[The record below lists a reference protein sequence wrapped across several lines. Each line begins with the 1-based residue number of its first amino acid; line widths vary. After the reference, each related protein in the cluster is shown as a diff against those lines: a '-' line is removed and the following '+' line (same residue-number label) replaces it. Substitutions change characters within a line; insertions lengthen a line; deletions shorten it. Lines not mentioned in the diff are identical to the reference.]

1 MYASQQHSFWPPKIW
16 VDVTTDEQPRIR
28 ELGIDLGQLP
38 PGDENSIT
46 DVAGVE
52 VGHETVMEGDH
63 AEADCVRTGVSVIDP
78 DAERNVFADP
88 VTGAVSVLNGY
99 GKSTGLAQVAE
110 LGEIETP
117 IGLTNTLDVW
127 TVAGGVLDHVLAA
140 NETATSVNP
149 VVGECNDGVLNDIR
163 GRHVGAAD
171 VESAI
176 GSLTASNTREGCV
189 GAGAGTTG
197 FGWKAGIGTA
207 SRRTDQHTVG
217 SLVLTNTGKPADLRI
232 HGLHVKDVVQRET
245 ESSSAGGSIMMIVG
259 TDGALSARQLTRV
272 TKRTGLGLGR
282 TGGIAHH
289 GSGDFAVG
297 FANDRGPQVD
307 DSDLTALFRGA
318 IEATEEA
325 IYNSLTRA
333 ETTTGVDNI
342 TVQALPLD
350 AVRRAVAAREE

>member
-1 MYASQQHSFWPPKIW
+1 MTA
-16 VDVTTDEQPRIR
+16 DNQPRIR
-28 ELGIDLGQLP
+28 ELGIDPGQLP
-38 PGDENSIT
+38 PGDHNSIT

-52 VGHETVMEGDH
+52 VGHETILKGDH
-63 AEADCVRTGVSVIDP
+63 TESDCARTGVSVIDP
-78 DAERNVFADP
+78 DADRNVFSDP
-88 VTGAVSVLNGY
+88 VTGAVSVFNGY

-117 IGLTNTLDVW
+117 IALTNTLDVW
-127 TVAGGVLDHVLAA
+127 SVAAGVLDYVLDVNA
-140 NETATSVNP
+140 TATSVNP

-163 GRHVGAAD
+163 GRHVTAAA
-171 VESAI
+171 VERTI
-176 GSLTASNTREGCV
+176 GSLSASNTREGCV

-207 SRRTDQHTVG
+207 SRRADQHTVG
-217 SLVLTNTGKPADLRI
+217 ALVLTNTGMPADLRI
-232 HGLHVKDVVQRET
+232 DGLHVNKAVQQET
-245 ESSSAGGSIMMIVG
+245 ESSSAGGSIMMLVG
-259 TDGALSARQLTRV
+259 TDAALSARQLTRV
-272 TKRTGLGLGR
+272 TKRAALGLGR
-282 TGGIAHH
+282 AGGIAHH

-307 DSDLTALFRGA
+307 DSALTALFRGA

-333 ETTTGVDNI
+333 ETTTGVDNT
-342 TVQALPLD
+342 TVRALPLD